1 MIDGLLNNSAGNAKQ
16 GNAVLRALWNLK
28 EVSKGPDGVP
38 TRNKQEEDRQKKEEE
53 IKAMHD
59 IFTQNNK
66 KYDEKARNLEAHIDK
81 GKPMKKQE
89 FYLSL

>member
-1 MIDGLLNNSAGNAKQ
+1 
-16 GNAVLRALWNLK
+16 
-28 EVSKGPDGVP
+28 
-38 TRNKQEEDRQKKEEE
+38 
-53 IKAMHD
+53 MHD